1 MNKRTQ
7 AIIASYGRSVLS
19 AALAAV
25 SIIAAQKNISPINFG
40 SGEWLQVANAL
51 WAGVAPV
58 LLRYAN
64 KKDAAF
70 GLIAESVT
78 KEVTKKL
85 ASKTTK
91 K

>member
-1 MNKRTQ
+1 VNTKTQ
-7 AIIASYGRSVLS
+7 AMIASYGRSVLS
-19 AALAAV
+19 AALAAI
-25 SIIAAQKNISPINFG
+25 SIIATQKNISPIDF
-40 SGEWLQVANAL
+40 SLTEWAQVANAL
-51 WAGVAPV
+51 WAGVVPV

-85 ASKTTK
+85 NSKSTK

>member
-1 MNKRTQ
+1 MNIKTQ
-7 AIIASYGRSVLS
+7 AILASYGRSVLS
-19 AALAAV
+19 AALAAI
-25 SIIAAQKNISPINFG
+25 SIIATTKNISPIDFG
-40 SGEWLQVANAL
+40 GAEWTQVANAL
-51 WAGVAPV
+51 WAGVVPV

-85 ASKTTK
+85 KAKSTK
-91 K
+91 E